1 MSVTT
6 TAPRTKVRYPARLAQ
21 DLRIAVTIEEPSTP
35 FPIVVYFLEVV
46 DDEIPD
52 ARALIP
58 VGIELGQRYDR
69 DKLDLGDRLPK
80 PLDRDAV
87 QQVAA
92 RFREYVE
99 YARACVAF
107 QGAPNPPAKTPGS
120 QPRRR
125 RRALT
130 DAFLERIAEQYKGW
144 SDDGRAVSELAEAH
158 GVNRSTAS
166 RWVQAARDRGHLP
179 ALVTEPLGHAG
190 LGKRA
195 RENRRA
201 PQQAARAGR

>member
-6 TAPRTKVRYPARLAQ
+6 TAPRTRVRYPARLAK
-21 DLRIAVTIEEPSTP
+21 DMRIAVTIEEPSTP
-35 FPIVVYFLEVV
+35 FPIVVYFIGVV
-46 DDEIPD
+46 DDEAD

-58 VGIELGQRYDR
+58 VGIEFGHRFDR
-69 DKLDLGDRLPK
+69 GKFDLNDRLPK
-80 PLDRDAV
+80 PLDREAV
-87 QQVAA
+87 QRVAG

-107 QGAPNPPAKTPGS
+107 GGRPNPPARTPGA

-130 DAFLERIAEQYKGW
+130 DEFLQRIAEQYQAW
-144 SDDGRAVSELAEAH
+144 SDDGRAVSELADAH

-179 ALVTEPLGHAG
+179 PLETVPLGPAG

-195 RENRRA
+195 SPNRRVT
-201 PQQAARAGR
+201 QRAARAGR

>member
-6 TAPRTKVRYPARLAQ
+6 TAPRTSVRYPARLTK
-21 DLRIAVTIEEPSTP
+21 DVRIAVTIEEPSTP
-35 FPIVVYFLEVV
+35 FPIVVYFLDIYEK
-46 DDEIPD
+46 ENPD
-52 ARALIP
+52 ARALIA
-58 VGIELGQRYDR
+58 VGIELGHRYHR
-69 DKLDLGDRLPK
+69 DQGFGDRLPK

-87 QQVAA
+87 QQVTA

-107 QGAPNPPAKTPGS
+107 RAPPNPPSTTPGS
-120 QPRRR
+120 RPRRR

-130 DAFLERIAEQYKGW
+130 DDFLQRIAEQYQAW

-166 RWVQAARDRGHLP
+166 RWVQAARDRGFLP
-179 ALVTEPLGHAG
+179 QIVTEPLGHAG
-190 LGKRA
+190 RDNRA
-195 RENRRA
+195 SSNRRVA
-201 PQQAARAGR
+201 QRAARAVR